1 MNKREVIVSL
11 LDEHAQLHYVPAAF
25 FLHFPP
31 EFREGQAAV
40 DKHLEYFRYTGMDFV
55 KIQYEKPLPPIPS
68 IQTPGDW
75 ARMPRYGRDFFEE
88 QLKVVEGLV
97 KAAKRDA
104 VVIVTLYS
112 PFMGAVHTTSDAL
125 LTEHLRLNPGRV
137 RAGLEIITE
146 SMLLFARECIKLG
159 VDGFYASTQGGEAG
173 RFDDPG
179 IFQRYIKPYDLAVMD
194 EFNRACEF
202 NVLHVCD
209 YVHDYDDFSP
219 FLDYPGDVVNCPLKL
234 GGKAISPQEAARLFG
249 RPYMGGL
256 ERKGVLATGTPEQV
270 RRAAQAVLRS
280 APDRFILGAD
290 CTVPSETAWENL
302 KTAIDTAHAYTTDR
316 H

>member
-1 MNKREVIVSL
+1 MNKRDVIFGL
-11 LDEHAQLHYVPAAF
+11 LDEHAQLPYTPAAF

-31 EFREGQAAV
+31 EFREGQAVV

-68 IQTPGDW
+68 IRTPGDW
-75 ARMPRYGRDFFEE
+75 AHVPRYGLDFFEG

-112 PFMGAVHTTSDAL
+112 PYMGAVHATSDAL
-125 LTEHLRLNPGRV
+125 LTEHLKQDPDSV
-137 RAGLEIITE
+137 EAGLEIITE

-173 RFDDPG
+173 SFDDPS
-179 IFQRYIKPYDLAVMD
+179 IFERYIKPYDLAVMK
-194 EFNRACEF
+194 EINRTCEF
-202 NVLHVCD
+202 NILHVCD
-209 YVHDYDDFSP
+209 YVRDYDDFSP
-219 FLDYPGDVVNCPLKL
+219 FLDYPGDVVNCPLTL
-234 GGKAISPQEAARLFG
+234 GGKAITPQEAARLFG

-256 ERKGVLATGTPEQV
+256 ERKGSLATGTPEQV
-270 RRAAQAVLRS
+270 RRAAQAVLSS

-290 CTVPSETAWENL
+290 CTVPNETPWANL
-302 KTAIDTAHAYTTDR
+302 KAAIDTAHAYIGGER
-316 H
+316 